1 VIKVLK
7 MKEDLPKS
15 VEDAF
20 TLPTMDNN
28 YKSDNGEIA
37 AFELPEEEQDDN
49 VNSIHITPKP
59 AFVLKCGKANLYDKE
74 EIFVNVCHHSRLV
87 RQETQKYYMLSAPA
101 DYAPHPE
108 TNEPVL
114 VFLVVVHEAII
125 HFMLKDETG
134 EAKSQL
140 CGEVVTLLND
150 TYQAGLSYDV
160 SIPLVPEGFLSTNGK
175 LPELLNVPPADRD
188 VAVDHSGMLHK
199 QGHGHKSWTHRMFFL
214 QGRSLK
220 YYAGKDLKGTVDIK
234 DSVCE
239 DCEPEECNAPKVS
252 FPFKILTPSQTWYIY
267 ADSDK
272 ERAVWKKVI
281 EAKVNAIRIAT
292 TDARGNR
299 TLFRRGYL
307 KKEGHFFRNWQ
318 KRFFVLDMGMLKYYE
333 KESASGRENPPRAPY
348 GEGLKGSMTLAGA
361 TVTKENADARSGV
374 SLNRIYISGKDV
386 QDLLIE
392 ADTEMALEAWYKD
405 IQLHIEFAD
414 NNPHLV
420 DVEDSDKANS
430 AAAEKGRKNSTD
442 SARGSSMFGRN

>member
-1 VIKVLK
+1 
-7 MKEDLPKS
+7 MKEDLPRS
-15 VEDAF
+15 VDDSF
-20 TLPTMDNN
+20 TLPNIEGK
-28 YKSDNGEIA
+28 YKSDTGEIA
-37 AFELPEEEQDDN
+37 AFSLPEEEKEDGGD
-49 VNSIHITPKP
+49 SLALIPLP
-59 AFVLKCGKANLYDKE
+59 GFVLKCAKANIYDRE
-74 EIFVNVCHHSRLV
+74 EIFVNVCHHKKLV

-101 DYAPHPE
+101 SFEPHPD
-108 TNEPVL
+108 TKEPVQ
-114 VFLVVVHEAII
+114 VYTVVVHSEII

-134 EAKSQL
+134 EAKAQL

-160 SIPLVPEGFLSTNGK
+160 SIPLVPDGFLSTNGC
-175 LPELLNVPPADRD
+175 LPEILNIPPADRD

-199 QGHGHKSWTHRMFFL
+199 QGHKHKTWTYRMFFL

-220 YYAGKDLKGTVDIK
+220 YYAGKELKGAIDIK
-234 DSVCE
+234 DSICE
-239 DCEPEECNAPKVS
+239 DAEPAECSAPDDS
-252 FPFKILTPSQTWYIY
+252 FPFKILTPAQTWFIY
-267 ADSDK
+267 ADTEN

-318 KRFFVLDMGMLKYYE
+318 KRFFVLDMGMLKYYD

-348 GEGLKGSMTLAGA
+348 GDNLKGSMTLAGA

-374 SLNRIYISGKDV
+374 TLNRIYISGKDA

-392 ADTEMALEAWYKD
+392 ADTEMALDAWFRD

-420 DVEDSDKANS
+420 DVEDSDKAGGV
-430 AAAEKGRKNSTD
+430 ADRARQNSTD
-442 SARGSSMFGRN
+442 SAPRGSSKYNRN